1 MKKGLVLYFLP
12 FIFTSII
19 SNSYGQSKG
28 SPQKKLNKIEN
39 FSFPQS
45 TGYTV
50 DYLKTN
56 FWRLSYSSAGPA
68 LAYRI
73 VMPVKMRPTNIKAT
87 PVKDIGITLIGEYQI
102 IDKTMPY
109 LEVQVAYEKV
119 SNGHPDIKLWFSEK
133 LKKLKGTLR
142 AEAAINI
149 GGKNGYDVLFT
160 RTLKS
165 GEQYISRASMLVAG
179 DNYVMVTAMSSKA
192 DYDKSAKTIYHI
204 LSNWDMQ

>member
-1 MKKGLVLYFLP
+1 MKKGLILYFLP

-19 SNSYGQSKG
+19 SNSYGQTKG
-28 SPQKKLNKIEN
+28 SSSKKSTQIETL
-39 FSFPQS
+39 SFPQS
-45 TGYTV
+45 TGYSI

-56 FWRLSYSSAGPA
+56 FWRLNYSSAGPV

-73 VMPVKMRPTNIKAT
+73 VVPVKMRPTNVKPT

-102 IDKTMPY
+102 IDKTVPY

-119 SNGHPDIKLWFSEK
+119 SNKHPNIKSWFSEK
-133 LKKLKGTLR
+133 LNKLKGTLR
-142 AEAAINI
+142 AQAAISI
-149 GGKNGYDVLFT
+149 AGKNGYDVLFT

-179 DNYVMVTAMSSKA
+179 DNYIMVTAMSSKA
-192 DYDKSAKTIYHI
+192 DYNKSAKTIYHI
-204 LSNWDMQ
+204 LSNWNMQ